1 MGETQAHPLH
11 LSSGAHSAG
20 AERGSFFS
28 DAARR
33 EGISMA
39 AYQQPYIQQHDPEM
53 GYGADDKGLIGGDS
67 YGEFMDKQVRRGFI
81 RKVFGILSVQ
91 LLITFAI
98 AASLMSVDGAKLYVQ
113 QNAWPVSVAAVS
125 LFGSLISLACCGDL
139 HRKFPYNYALL
150 GIFTVSESFFVGVI
164 SMQYDTQVVIMALC
178 TTALVVAGLTAYA
191 FQTKYDFTTFG
202 GILFCSLFCLI
213 GFGFMT
219 MFIQNHVMEIM
230 YSSVGALIFSCYL
243 VFDIQLLMHGKRV
256 QLSPDDYV
264 FAALNLYLD
273 IVQLFLHILRLYGE
287 MSRN

>member
-1 MGETQAHPLH
+1 MGPLH

-39 AYQQPYIQQHDPEM
+39 AYLQPYIQQHDPEM

-98 AASLMSVDGAKLYVQ
+98 AASLMSADGAKLYVQ

-150 GIFTVSESFFVGVI
+150 GIFTVSESFFVGV
-164 SMQYDTQVVIMALC
+164 VIMALC

-202 GILFCSLFCLI
+202 GILFCSLFCHI

-230 YSSVGALIFSCYL
+230 YSSVGALIFSC
-243 VFDIQLLMHGKRV
+243 
-256 QLSPDDYV
+256 
-264 FAALNLYLD
+264 
-273 IVQLFLHILRLYGE
+273 
-287 MSRN
+287 

>member
-1 MGETQAHPLH
+1 MGTLH
-11 LSSGAHSAG
+11 HSSAHSAG

-39 AYQQPYIQQHDPEM
+39 AYQQPYIQQYDPEM
-53 GYGADDKGLIGGDS
+53 GYGADDKGLVGGDS

-81 RKVFGILSVQ
+81 RNVFGILSVQ

-113 QNAWPVSVAAVS
+113 QNAWPGSGAFVR
-125 LFGSLISLACCGDL
+125 LFG
-139 HRKFPYNYALL
+139 
-150 GIFTVSESFFVGVI
+150 
-164 SMQYDTQVVIMALC
+164 
-178 TTALVVAGLTAYA
+178 
-191 FQTKYDFTTFG
+191 
-202 GILFCSLFCLI
+202 LF
-213 GFGFMT
+213 GFGIMT

>member
-1 MGETQAHPLH
+1 MGEVEAQAHPLH

-91 LLITFAI
+91 L
-98 AASLMSVDGAKLYVQ
+98 
-113 QNAWPVSVAAVS
+113 
-125 LFGSLISLACCGDL
+125 LISLACCGDL

>member
-1 MGETQAHPLH
+1 MGENP
-11 LSSGAHSAG
+11 
-20 AERGSFFS
+20 
-28 DAARR
+28 RR
-33 EGISMA
+33 EVDTA
-39 AYQQPYIQQHDPEM
+39 P
-53 GYGADDKGLIGGDS
+53 
-67 YGEFMDKQVRRGFI
+67 FI
-81 RKVFGILSVQ
+81 I
-91 LLITFAI
+91 
-98 AASLMSVDGAKLYVQ
+98 
-113 QNAWPVSVAAVS
+113 VARTLRERNVAVS
-125 LFGSLISLACCGDL
+125 LVTRRAAKASAWRPTSNPTYSSLISLACCGDL

-150 GIFTVSESFFVGVI
+150 GKFTVSESFFVGVI

-202 GILFCSLFCLI
+202 GILFCSLFCLL

>member
-113 QNAWPVSVAAVS
+113 QNAWPVSVAFVS
-125 LFGSLISLACCGDL
+125 
-139 HRKFPYNYALL
+139 LL

-164 SMQYDTQVVIMALC
+164 SMRYDTQIVIMALC

-202 GILFCSLFCLI
+202 GILFCSLFCLF

-264 FAALNLYLD
+264 FAALNLY
-273 IVQLFLHILRLYGE
+273 
-287 MSRN
+287 

>member
-11 LSSGAHSAG
+11 GDSSAHSAG

-39 AYQQPYIQQHDPEM
+39 AYQQPYIQQYDPEM
-53 GYGADDKGLIGGDS
+53 GYGADDKGLVGGDS

-98 AASLMSVDGAKLYVQ
+98 AVSLMSVDGAML
-113 QNAWPVSVAAVS
+113 
-125 LFGSLISLACCGDL
+125 
-139 HRKFPYNYALL
+139 
-150 GIFTVSESFFVGVI
+150 
-164 SMQYDTQVVIMALC
+164 YDTQIVIMALC

-202 GILFCSLFCLI
+202 GILFCSLFCLF
-213 GFGFMT
+213 GFGIMT
-219 MFIQNHVMEIM
+219 MFIQNHVMGIM

>member
-1 MGETQAHPLH
+1 MGETRAPLH
-11 LSSGAHSAG
+11 NSAHSAG

-53 GYGADDKGLIGGDS
+53 GYGADDKGLVGGDS

-150 GIFTVSESFFVGVI
+150 GIFTVARASSSG
-164 SMQYDTQVVIMALC
+164 SSAC
-178 TTALVVAGLTAYA
+178 STTHRSSSWRSAPPRSSWRASRRTPSRPS
-191 FQTKYDFTTFG
+191 TTSRP
-202 GILFCSLFCLI
+202 L
-213 GFGFMT
+213 
-219 MFIQNHVMEIM
+219 EA
-230 YSSVGALIFSCYL
+230 SS
-243 VFDIQLLMHGKRV
+243 
-256 QLSPDDYV
+256 P
-264 FAALNLYLD
+264 AA
-273 IVQLFLHILRLYGE
+273 
-287 MSRN
+287 SSASSA

>member
-150 GIFTVSESFFVGVI
+150 G
-164 SMQYDTQVVIMALC
+164 
-178 TTALVVAGLTAYA
+178 
-191 FQTKYDFTTFG
+191 
-202 GILFCSLFCLI
+202 
-213 GFGFMT
+213 FGFMT

-230 YSSVGALIFSCYL
+230 YSSIGALIFSCYL